1 MKIRLENVVKRFD
14 DNTAVDN
21 FSAVIESGE
30 LVTLLG
36 PSGCG
41 KSTMLNM
48 LSGILYPTE
57 GKIYFDDDDVTYM
70 PSDKRGVGLVFQ
82 NYALYPHLT
91 VKQNIL
97 FPLENMKMEK
107 EAALALAQEM

>member
-1 MKIRLENVVKRFD
+1 MKIRLENIVKRFD
-14 DNTAVDN
+14 DNTAVDD

-57 GKIYFDDDDVTYM
+57 GKIYFDDDD
-70 PSDKRGVGLVFQ
+70 
-82 NYALYPHLT
+82 
-91 VKQNIL
+91 
-97 FPLENMKMEK
+97 
-107 EAALALAQEM
+107 